1 MKRVALAA
9 GLAAL
14 LLASTPAWAATSG
27 LVRVHNRTDSTV
39 TVYVLNVDFFGNR
52 SWRALGDVSPRAL
65 LDLPNVPTGTMVGVQ
80 TPKRQWP
87 PRRVEFTGGR
97 PIFEYIVT
105 P

>member
-1 MKRVALAA
+1 
-9 GLAAL
+9 
-14 LLASTPAWAATSG
+14 
-27 LVRVHNRTDSTV
+27 
-39 TVYVLNVDFFGNR
+39 
-52 SWRALGDVSPRAL
+52 
-65 LDLPNVPTGTMVGVQ
+65 MVGVQ

>member
-1 MKRVALAA
+1 MKRTALVAFVALLVLGAA
-9 GLAAL
+9 
-14 LLASTPAWAATSG
+14 PAQAATSG

-52 SWRALGDVSPRAL
+52 SWRALREVAPRSL
-65 LDLPNVPTGTMVGVQ
+65 LDLPNVPAGTMVGVQ

-87 PRRVEFTGGR
+87 PTRVEFTSGR